1 MTSTAESLNID
12 PTIDENSRWE
22 KARYTLSNA
31 LIITRREV
39 RDSFRDWRIITPII
53 LLTFMFPFLAQFV
66 ATRFSAWLASFGAEL
81 IGERTIP
88 FLLMIVGFFPISISL
103 VIALETF
110 VGEKERRSL
119 EPLLSTPLTNTELY
133 IGKTLAAMIPPLL
146 SSYGG
151 MTVYLTTLL
160 FSNLAWR
167 PQPALVLQIIL
178 LTTVQ
183 ALVMITGAVV
193 VSSQTTSTRAAN
205 LLASFIIIPMTLLI
219 NGESIVIFIA
229 PDANSVYGIGA
240 LWAII
245 IGMLVVAILLLR
257 VGNSIF
263 NREELLGR
271 SIDQL
276 NIKTFSKKVWSHIR
290 AVDDEGTPARN
301 LIDWYRRSVGLSLRR
316 LQAPMK
322 VAVLVFIAAFI
333 FGIVVG
339 SMERWRLPF
348 PTQDEF
354 AQEGDSSVDAFRGIL
369 NTSVQSEAMM
379 FIFVQNARIL
389 LAAFILS
396 IFTFGIASL
405 VMTPLTYAILG
416 YLMMQFL
423 FAGYD
428 ISLVIGAVITHGI
441 VEIPMIVIAAAIGLR
456 IGAVVTRPP
465 RGTNVG
471 HAWTV
476 AFADSVKLIV
486 AVIIPGLLLAAFLE
500 SFVTPEVVLLLLGG

>member
-1 MTSTAESLNID
+1 
-12 PTIDENSRWE
+12 
-22 KARYTLSNA
+22 
-31 LIITRREV
+31 
-39 RDSFRDWRIITPII
+39 
-53 LLTFMFPFLAQFV
+53 
-66 ATRFSAWLASFGAEL
+66 
-81 IGERTIP
+81 
-88 FLLMIVGFFPISISL
+88 
-103 VIALETF
+103 
-110 VGEKERRSL
+110 
-119 EPLLSTPLTNTELY
+119 
-133 IGKTLAAMIPPLL
+133 
-146 SSYGG
+146 

-160 FSNLAWR
+160 FSDLAWR
-167 PQPALVLQIIL
+167 PQPALILQIIL

-245 IGMLVVAILLLR
+245 VGMLVVAILLLR

-276 NIKTFSKKVWSHIR
+276 NIKTFSKKVWAHIR

-301 LIDWYRRSVGLSLRR
+301 LVDWYRRSVGLSLRR

-322 VAVLVFIAAFI
+322 VAVLVFVMAFL
-333 FGIVVG
+333 FGVVIG
-339 SMERWRLPF
+339 SMERWRLPL

-354 AQEGDSSVDAFRGIL
+354 AQEEDSSIDAFRGIL
-369 NTSVQSEAMM
+369 NTSVQGEAMM
-379 FIFVQNARIL
+379 FIFVQNTRIL

-428 ISLVIGAVITHGI
+428 ISLVIGAVATHGI
-441 VEIPMIVIAAAIGLR
+441 IEIPMIVIAAAIGLR
-456 IGAVVTRPP
+456 IGAVVTRPHAVAMWDM
-465 RGTNVG
+465 RGQL
-471 HAWTV
+471 HL
-476 AFADSVKLIV
+476 LI
-486 AVIIPGLLLAAFLE
+486 P
-500 SFVTPEVVLLLLGG
+500 